1 MEFGNL
7 QKLHELDL
15 AHNELTGSV
24 PHNIFNMSALQNID
38 FGENKLSGTLP
49 SDLGRGMPNLEIFY
63 CGGNSLSGFISA
75 SISN

>member
-49 SDLGRGMPNLEIFY
+49 SDLGRGRTKCLYGSSVFLY
-63 CGGNSLSGFISA
+63 LL
-75 SISN
+75 

>member
-15 AHNELTGSV
+15 AQNELTGSV

-49 SDLGRGMPNLEIFY
+49 SDLGRGRTKCLYGSSVFLY
-63 CGGNSLSGFISA
+63 LL
-75 SISN
+75 